1 MAHVPEPTAH
11 ETSTRGLPSRPTA
24 TTEWEQVSSN
34 EQRRQAAK
42 SKLERQLARRE
53 EQARKR
59 RTIAVTT
66 TIVVVIAAVVGVYFL
81 TRSGGGQN
89 AAGTPSESGT
99 EQPTSS
105 RESTVSIPSER
116 APSPSR
122 PEPLPA
128 QVSCEYRSAGEPAK
142 PVDPPENGEVSSEGA
157 VDATIETNRGSIPV
171 TLDRSLAPCTVNSFV
186 HLAEAD
192 FYDDA
197 PCHRLS
203 TQQLQMLQCGDPKGT
218 GENGPG
224 YQFDDE
230 TYSNIDYGRGYLAM
244 ANSGPN
250 TNGSQFFIVYGEAP
264 LQSDYTVFGTVS
276 DEGLKVVDEVA
287 RAGHD
292 GSFSRAGGG
301 HPNEKINFEDV
312 KISS

>member
-1 MAHVPEPTAH
+1 M
-11 ETSTRGLPSRPTA
+11 
-24 TTEWEQVSSN
+24 SSN

-59 RTIAVTT
+59 RTVAVTA

-81 TRSGGGQN
+81 TRAGGGQNN
-89 AAGTPSESGT
+89 AAGTPSSTGT
-99 EQPTSS
+99 A
-105 RESTVSIPSER
+105 ESTQSQESSVSIPSER
-116 APSPSR
+116 APAPSR

-128 QVSCEYRSAGEPAK
+128 QVSCEYRQAGEPAK
-142 PVDPPENGEVSSEGA
+142 PVDPPENGKVSSEGT
-157 VDATIETNRGSIPV
+157 VDATIETNRGSIPI

-192 FYDDA
+192 FYDGA

-218 GENGPG
+218 GKNGPG

-230 TYSNIDYGRGYLAM
+230 TYENIDYGRGYLAM

-250 TNGSQFFIVYGEAP
+250 TNGSQFFVVYGEAP
-264 LQSDYTVFGTVS
+264 LPSKYTVFGTVS

-292 GSFSRAGGG
+292 GAFSRAGGG
-301 HPNEKINFEDV
+301 HPNKKINFEDV